1 MKRLILLG
9 VMFAI
14 EPVAFGWP
22 TAGEIEKIKPV
33 VEELMAAKTSDAR
46 PQDAA
51 VVALELAGTAETEAA
66 KFILLLRAV
75 ELYAR
80 VGDDANVESAFQ
92 CMIANV
98 DGVPFEVQE
107 KILRDAGRAISKA
120 NKKPVRTESL
130 LRGVSGA
137 VWAEKE
143 LKAARKELNWSK
155 KNAPA
160 AHLRAGNALVV
171 LGDWPKALEH
181 LCAADSKLAPVAEHE
196 INGTASVD
204 RLANA
209 WWKAMALADVEYVK
223 NAYRS
228 HSAELYRK
236 ALDNN
241 LLTGLNKSLA
251 ENRIAEVE
259 KLKALSLENGND
271 QAGMAKTKASG
282 MPSNDAETASEPK
295 GKSGLYCVIDLS
307 AGAKADKYPVSYM
320 DASPEGGFNKD
331 EYKTTKLVLRRITPG
346 KFKMAGKYSVMLT
359 KSYYIGIFEVTQKQ
373 FELVTGM
380 QPSHWA
386 NSGLRPVEQVSYD
399 MIRGTESGSKWPS
412 SSAVDPLSF
421 MGMLRMRTELN
432 CDLPTSAQWEYA
444 CRAGTESLYNNGGN
458 TIYDLMAVGR
468 CRDNS
473 NDSKGGNRIHH
484 THVGLYRPNA
494 WGLYDM
500 HGNVW
505 EWCLDWSGHLSG
517 GTDPKGPSK
526 GTIRVIRGGSWFD
539 GYAEKRCSSSGF
551 SEYSPRSAAD
561 TLGFRLCVK
570 LR

>member
-1 MKRLILLG
+1 MKMKKMAMCIAAALAAYAA
-9 VMFAI
+9 FA
-14 EPVAFGWP
+14 WP
-22 TAGEIEKIKPV
+22 TAGEIEKVKPV
-33 VEELMAAKTSDAR
+33 VTELMASKEKDR
-46 PQDAA
+46 PEDAA
-51 VVALELAGTAETEAA
+51 EAALEFAAMAETEAA
-66 KFILLLRAV
+66 KFMLLHKAISLYAKAGNDEKVAQVFLKMVEAVEKVPTTVQERILL
-75 ELYAR
+75 
-80 VGDDANVESAFQ
+80 
-92 CMIANV
+92 
-98 DGVPFEVQE
+98 
-107 KILRDAGRAISKA
+107 DAGQVISKA
-120 NKKPVRTESL
+120 NKNPVRTEAIY
-130 LRGVSGA
+130 RGVRML
-137 VWAEKE
+137 VWAENE
-143 LKAARKELNWSK
+143 LKAAQKELNWSK

-160 AHLRAGNALVV
+160 AHLRVGNALAVM
-171 LGDWPKALEH
+171 GNWPKALEH
-181 LCAADSKLAPVAEHE
+181 LCATESKIAPVADHE
-196 INGTASVD
+196 INATASIE

-209 WWKAMALADVEYVK
+209 WWKAVNLADAEYVK
-223 NAYRS
+223 NAYRN
-228 HSAELYRK
+228 HSAELYRM
-236 ALDNN
+236 ALDRN
-241 LLTGLNKSLA
+241 LLMGLGKSLA
-251 ENRIAEVE
+251 ESRIAEAE
-259 KLKALSLENGND
+259 KLNDGVMVQRSVKDDGND
-271 QAGMAKTKASG
+271 KSV
-282 MPSNDAETASEPK
+282 SN
-295 GKSGLYCVIDLS
+295 LYCVIDLS

-386 NSGLRPVEQVSYD
+386 NNGLRPVEQVSYD

-539 GYAEKRCSSSGF
+539 GGAEAEKRCSSSGF
-551 SEYSPRSAAD
+551 SECSPRSAAH